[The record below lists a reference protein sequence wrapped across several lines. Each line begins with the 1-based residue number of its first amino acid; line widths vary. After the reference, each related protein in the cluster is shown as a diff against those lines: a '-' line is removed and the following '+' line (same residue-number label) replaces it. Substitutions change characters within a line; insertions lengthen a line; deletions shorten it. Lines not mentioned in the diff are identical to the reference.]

1 MTRTADVVII
11 GAGVMGASVAW
22 HLTRQGV
29 RSVLLLERE
38 VAAGQGSTG
47 RSTGGFRAQFASTIN
62 VRLSL
67 LSRRLLLRFT
77 EDTGGDAGYQPVG
90 YLFLAS
96 SEADLALLRD
106 AARVQQQAG
115 LSGTRVLNAREALTL
130 APAVAPEGI
139 VGGTFGPH
147 DGYIR
152 PMGLMQGYLDSA
164 IRWGAEL
171 RTRAEPVA
179 LESRGNRV
187 QGVRL
192 ADGERIA
199 AGHVVNAAGPWAAL
213 VAALAGVSLPVSPVR
228 RQVGATALTDVL
240 PPTTPMTIFTAD
252 GFHFRVR
259 ERRVLFLWPTDT
271 RGSSPHDT
279 SFDPAWLDGVVARA
293 HARVPALRDVPIDAA
308 TSWCGLYEMSPDHH
322 VLLGRAPGYENF
334 WCINGSS
341 GHGVMH
347 APALGLLLAEQV
359 VHGAARTLD
368 ASTLDPGRFA
378 AGRPNPSPVLL

>member
-22 HLTRQGV
+22 HLGRLGV

-47 RSTGGFRAQFASTIN
+47 RATGGFRAQFASTMN

-67 LSRRLLLRFT
+67 LSRRLLLRFAQ
-77 EDTGGDAGYQPVG
+77 DTGGDAGYQPVG

-96 SEADLALLRD
+96 SEAELAILRD
-106 AARVQQQAG
+106 AAKVQQQAG
-115 LSGTRVLNAREALTL
+115 LSGTRVLSVREALAL
-130 APAVAPEGI
+130 APAVSPEGI

-152 PMGLMQGYLDSA
+152 PLGLLQGYLD
-164 IRWGAEL
+164 GAMRAGATL
-171 RTRAEPVA
+171 ATSAEPVA
-179 LESRGNRV
+179 IECRGNRV
-187 QGVRL
+187 LSVRL
-192 ADGERIA
+192 PDGERIA

-213 VAALAGVSLPVSPVR
+213 VAALASVALPVAPLR
-228 RQVGATALTDVL
+228 RQVGTTALTDAL
-240 PPTTPMTIFTAD
+240 PPTTPLTIFTSD

-259 ERRVLFLWPTDT
+259 DRRVLLLWPTDT
-271 RGSSPHDT
+271 RGSGPHDT
-279 SFDPAWLDGVVARA
+279 TFDPAWLDGVVSRTQ
-293 HARVPALRDVPIDAA
+293 ARVPALRNVPIDPE

-322 VLLGRAPGYENF
+322 ALLGRAPGFENF

-347 APALGLLLAEQV
+347 APALGLLLAEQI

-368 ASTLDPGRFA
+368 ASALDPGRFA

>member
-1 MTRTADVVII
+1 MTRTADVVVI

-22 HLTRQGV
+22 HLGRLGV

-38 VAAGQGSTG
+38 AAAGRGSTG
-47 RSTGGFRAQFASTIN
+47 RATGGFRAQFASTIN

-67 LSRRLLLRFT
+67 LSRRLLLRFN
-77 EDTGGDAGYQPVG
+77 EDTGGDSGYQPVG

-96 SEADLALLRD
+96 SEGEMAVLRD

-115 LSGTRVLNAREALTL
+115 LSGTRVLSSREALAL

-147 DGYIR
+147 DGYVR
-152 PMGLMQGYLDSA
+152 PLGIMQGYLD
-164 IRWGAEL
+164 GAL
-171 RTRAEPVA
+171 RAGATLQTSAEPVA

-187 QGVRL
+187 LAVRL
-192 ADGERIA
+192 ANGERIEA
-199 AGHVVNAAGPWAAL
+199 AHVVNAAGPWAAL
-213 VAALAGVSLPVSPVR
+213 VAALAGVPLPVAPLR
-228 RQVGATALTDVL
+228 RQVAATVLTDAL
-240 PPTTPMTIFTAD
+240 PATTPMTIFTAD

-259 ERRVLFLWPTDT
+259 DGRVLLLWPTDT
-271 RGSSPHDT
+271 RGSSSHDT
-279 SFDPAWLDGVVARA
+279 TFDASWLDGVVSRA
-293 HARVPALRDVPIDAA
+293 HARVPALRTVGIEPEMA
-308 TSWCGLYEMSPDHH
+308 WCGLYEMSPDHH
-322 VLLGRAPGYENF
+322 VLLGRAPGFENF

-347 APALGLLLAEQV
+347 SPALGLLLAEQV
-359 VHGAARTLD
+359 VYGASRTLD
-368 ASTLDPGRFA
+368 ASTLDPSRFA

>member
-1 MTRTADVVII
+1 MTRSADVVII

-22 HLTRQGV
+22 HLGQFGV
-29 RSVLLLERE
+29 KSVLLLERE
-38 VAAGQGSTG
+38 AAAGRGSTG
-47 RSTGGFRAQFASTIN
+47 RATGGFRAQFASTIS

-96 SEADLALLRD
+96 SEPELTVLRD
-106 AARVQQQAG
+106 AVAVQRQAG
-115 LSGTRVLNAREALTL
+115 LGGTRILSAREAIAL

-139 VGGTFGPH
+139 IGGTFGPH

-152 PMGLMQGYLDSA
+152 PLGIMQGYLD
-164 IRWGAEL
+164 GAVRRGATL
-171 RTRAEPVA
+171 LTGAEPVA
-179 LESRGNRV
+179 LESRGARV
-187 QGVRL
+187 QAVRL
-192 ADGERIA
+192 ASGERIA

-213 VAALAGVSLPVSPVR
+213 VAALAGVSLPVGPLR
-228 RQVGATALTDVL
+228 RQVATTVLTDAL
-240 PPTTPMTIFTAD
+240 PATTPMTIFTAD

-259 ERRVLFLWPTDT
+259 DGRVLLLWPSDT
-271 RGSSPHDT
+271 KGASPHDT
-279 SFDPAWLDGVVARA
+279 TFDRSWLDGVLARA
-293 HARVPALRDVPIDAA
+293 YARIPALRDVEIDAEM
-308 TSWCGLYEMSPDHH
+308 SWCGLYEMSPDHH
-322 VLLGRAPGYENF
+322 VLLGRAPGFENF

-368 ASTLDPGRFA
+368 VTALDPGRFA